1 MVVLISGVVIR
12 EPIAT
17 GTFISRYVTLF
28 FNHLGR
34 VHRAKE
40 EGKKKKKKKKRT
52 TIHAPFRILLRI
64 LFFKRTLLIR
74 VLKNFIN
81 QKERIK

>member
-34 VHRAKE
+34 VPRAKE
-40 EGKKKKKKKKRT
+40 KGKKKKKKEPRST
-52 TIHAPFRILLRI
+52 LHLEYYYE
-64 LFFKRTLLIR
+64 FFSLS
-74 VLKNFIN
+74 
-81 QKERIK
+81 ERC

>member
-40 EGKKKKKKKKRT
+40 EGKKKKKEPRST
-52 TIHAPFRILLRI
+52 LHLEYYYE
-64 LFFKRTLLIR
+64 FFSLS
-74 VLKNFIN
+74 
-81 QKERIK
+81 ERC

>member
-34 VHRAKE
+34 VHAKE
-40 EGKKKKKKKKRT
+40 KKKKKPRST
-52 TIHAPFRILLRI
+52 LHLEYYYE
-64 LFFKRTLLIR
+64 FFSCS
-74 VLKNFIN
+74 
-81 QKERIK
+81 

>member
-34 VHRAKE
+34 VHHAKE
-40 EGKKKKKKKKRT
+40 RKKKKPRSTLHLEYYYEFFSCKRS
-52 TIHAPFRILLRI
+52 
-64 LFFKRTLLIR
+64 
-74 VLKNFIN
+74 
-81 QKERIK
+81 

>member
-40 EGKKKKKKKKRT
+40 EGKKKKKKRT

>member
-40 EGKKKKKKKKRT
+40 EGKKKKKKKKKKKEPRST
-52 TIHAPFRILLRI
+52 LHLEYYYE
-64 LFFKRTLLIR
+64 FFSLS
-74 VLKNFIN
+74 
-81 QKERIK
+81 ERC

>member
-40 EGKKKKKKKKRT
+40 EGKKKKKKRT

-81 QKERIK
+81 QKERIR

>member
-34 VHRAKE
+34 VHYAKE
-40 EGKKKKKKKKRT
+40 KKKKPRST
-52 TIHAPFRILLRI
+52 LHLEYYYE
-64 LFFKRTLLIR
+64 FFSCS
-74 VLKNFIN
+74 
-81 QKERIK
+81 

>member
-40 EGKKKKKKKKRT
+40 EGKKKKKRT

>member
-40 EGKKKKKKKKRT
+40 EGKKKKKKKNHDPRS
-52 TIHAPFRILLRI
+52 I
-64 LFFKRTLLIR
+64 
-74 VLKNFIN
+74 
-81 QKERIK
+81 

>member
-40 EGKKKKKKKKRT
+40 EGKKKKKKKKKKEPRST
-52 TIHAPFRILLRI
+52 LHLEYYYE
-64 LFFKRTLLIR
+64 FFSLS
-74 VLKNFIN
+74 
-81 QKERIK
+81 ERC

>member
-40 EGKKKKKKKKRT
+40 ERKKKKKKKNHDPRS
-52 TIHAPFRILLRI
+52 I
-64 LFFKRTLLIR
+64 
-74 VLKNFIN
+74 
-81 QKERIK
+81 

>member
-40 EGKKKKKKKKRT
+40 EGKKKKKKRT

-81 QKERIK
+81 QKEKIK